1 MNINIKINE
10 ILEKQG
16 KSRYW
21 LSKEVGMTHQ
31 NLTKLARNDT
41 TSISFENLEK
51 ICKALNCT
59 PNDILG
65 WNDNKK

>member
-1 MNINIKINE
+1 MSINIKINE

-31 NLTKLARNDT
+31 SLTKIARNDT
-41 TSISFENLEK
+41 ASISFENLEK

-65 WNDNKK
+65 WDDNKK